1 MKLTPLEIA
10 AGLPLGIHPEP
21 EPLPDVGDITPLA
34 AFEDVVRAALQRP
47 PCVVTFSG
55 GRDSAAILAIAAR
68 IARDETLEPPI
79 AVTVLFEGGLGTG
92 EATWQERVIAHS
104 RVESWIR
111 LTVGEEIDFV
121 GPVARP
127 LLKRYGVL
135 HPPHFPMFWL
145 PVQYARNGSMLTGF
159 GGDSV
164 IGGWIPAHAAE
175 VMAGRAWPRP
185 SDLPLFGFAIAPRFV
200 RRRAIQLRVTR
211 PVWLRRRAF
220 KDFVALRMEE
230 FASRPLGR
238 GSFLAWDA
246 RRRSG
251 AITESTLARIGAD
264 LGATVLHPFHDRRF
278 VAALARDL
286 GERGGGDR
294 TSVMRRVFAGE
305 LPDDVLAR
313 SGKANF
319 AVAYF
324 RKHTRAF
331 ARRWDGIGLDAEL
344 VEPELLRK
352 TWLDW
357 IPDPRSALA
366 LQAAWLSS
374 AERGLEEPVADF
386 VEGSEVAWARDVPHG
401 QPTDFEQPGRP
412 GDLRP
417 AMASESNQ
425 SAGRLQPLD

>member
-104 RVESWIR
+104 RVERWIR

-127 LLKRYGVL
+127 LIKRYGVV
-135 HPPHFPMFWL
+135 HPPHFPFFWL
-145 PVQYARNGSMLTGF
+145 PVQYARQGSMLTGF

-164 IGGWIPAHAAE
+164 IGGWLPAHAAE
-175 VMAGRAWPRP
+175 VIAGRAWPRP
-185 SDLPLFGFAIAPRFV
+185 SDLPVFAFAVAPPFV
-200 RRRAIQLRVTR
+200 RRRAMQIRITR
-211 PVWLRRRAF
+211 PVWLKRQAF
-220 KDFVALRMEE
+220 KDFIALRIEE
-230 FASRPLGR
+230 FASRPLAR
-238 GSFLAWDA
+238 NSFLAWEA
-246 RRRSG
+246 RRRRN
-251 AITESTLARIGAD
+251 AVTESTLARLGAD
-264 LGATVLHPFHDRRF
+264 VGATVFHPLHDPRF
-278 VAALARDL
+278 VAALARDF
-286 GERGGGDR
+286 GARGVGDR
-294 TSVMRRVFAGE
+294 TSVMRRIFADD

-313 SGKANF
+313 TGKANF

-324 RKHTRAF
+324 RKHTREF
-331 ARRWDGIGLDAEL
+331 ARRWDGIGLDDEL

-352 TWLDW
+352 AWLDW

-374 AERGLEEPVADF
+374 AERGIEEPVANS
-386 VEGSEVAWARDVPHG
+386 VEGSEIALARDAPHG
-401 QPTDFEQPGRP
+401 QLRDFEERGRA

-417 AMASESNQ
+417 AMPRESNQ
-425 SAGRLQPLD
+425 SV

>member
-1 MKLTPLEIA
+1 VKLTPLEIA
-10 AGLPLGIHPEP
+10 GGLPLGMNPEA

-55 GRDSAAILAIAAR
+55 GRDSAAILAVAAR
-68 IARDETLEPPI
+68 IAREETLEPPI
-79 AVTVLFEGGLGTG
+79 VVTVLFEGGLGTG
-92 EATWQERVIAHS
+92 EAKWQERVIAHS
-104 RVESWIR
+104 RVERWIR

-127 LLKRYGVL
+127 LLKRYGVV
-135 HPPHFPMFWL
+135 HPPHFPFFWL

-175 VMAGRAWPRP
+175 VIAGHAWPRP
-185 SDLPLFGFAIAPRFV
+185 SDLTLFAFAVAPPFV
-200 RRRAIQLRVTR
+200 RRQAMQIRLTR
-211 PVWLRRRAF
+211 PVWLRRQAF
-220 KDFVALRMEE
+220 KEFIALRVEE
-230 FASRPLGR
+230 FASRPLAR
-238 GSFLAWDA
+238 DSFLAWEA
-246 RRRSG
+246 RRRTS
-251 AITESTLARIGAD
+251 IVTESTLARLGAD
-264 LGATVLHPFHDRRF
+264 VGATVFHPLHDRRF

-286 GERGGGDR
+286 GARGGGDR
-294 TSVMRRVFAGE
+294 TSIMRRVFAGD
-305 LPDDVLAR
+305 LPDDVLTR

-331 ARRWDGIGLDAEL
+331 ARRWDGIGLDTNL

-352 TWLDW
+352 TWLDL
-357 IPDPRSALA
+357 IPDSRSALA

-386 VEGSEVAWARDVPHG
+386 VEGSEVARSRDTPDRE
-401 QPTDFEQPGRP
+401 PRDFEQRGRP

-417 AMASESNQ
+417 AMPRESNQ
-425 SAGRLQPLD
+425 SV

>member
-10 AGLPLGIHPEP
+10 GGLPLGMNPEA
-21 EPLPDVGDITPLA
+21 EPLPDVGDLTPLA

-55 GRDSAAILAIAAR
+55 GRDSAAILAVAAR
-68 IARDETLEPPI
+68 IAREETLEPPI
-79 AVTVLFEGGLGTG
+79 VVTVLFEGGLGTG
-92 EATWQERVIAHS
+92 EAEWQERVIAHS
-104 RVESWIR
+104 RVEQWIR

-127 LLKRYGVL
+127 LLKRYGVV
-135 HPPHFPMFWL
+135 HPPHFPMFFL

-159 GGDSV
+159 GGDSA
-164 IGGWIPAHAAE
+164 IGGWIPPHAAE
-175 VMAGRAWPRP
+175 VIAGRAWPRP
-185 SDLPLFGFAIAPRFV
+185 SDLPFFAFAVAPPFV
-200 RRRAIQLRVTR
+200 RRRAMELRRTR
-211 PVWLRRRAF
+211 PLWLKPQAF
-220 KDFVALRMEE
+220 KEFIALRSEE
-230 FASRPLGR
+230 LASRPLR
-238 GSFLAWDA
+238 RNSFLAWDA
-246 RRRSG
+246 RRRSS
-251 AITESTLARIGAD
+251 AVTESTLARLGAD
-264 LGATVLHPFHDRRF
+264 VGATFFHPLHDRRF

-286 GERGGGDR
+286 GARGDGDR
-294 TSVMRRVFAGE
+294 TSVMRRIFAGD

-331 ARRWDGIGLDAEL
+331 ARRWDGIGLDTNI

-352 TWLDW
+352 TWLDL
-357 IPDPRSALA
+357 IPDSRSALA

-386 VEGSEVAWARDVPHG
+386 VEGSEVERARDTPYRELRG
-401 QPTDFEQPGRP
+401 FEQRGRP
-412 GDLRP
+412 GDLWP
-417 AMASESNQ
+417 AVPRESNQ
-425 SAGRLQPLD
+425 SV